1 MEYWGGKMGN
11 LCKILLVGLYVK
23 DRIEEKVKLIAVMWT
38 DVNQSIENIFA
49 LL

>member
-1 MEYWGGKMGN
+1 MEYWGGGMGN
-11 LCKILLVGLYVK
+11 QCKILLVGLYVK
-23 DRIEEKVKLIAVMWT
+23 DRIEEKVKLIAPMWT